1 MDSRSQN
8 MTDDFKILERS
19 SETIGQFLR
28 VDEQLPDLID
38 QLSQRPDA
46 NNGSQR
52 YYVEPYKSICGSL
65 VSDLPHQYCR

>member
-65 VSDLPHQYCR
+65 VSKLPHQYC